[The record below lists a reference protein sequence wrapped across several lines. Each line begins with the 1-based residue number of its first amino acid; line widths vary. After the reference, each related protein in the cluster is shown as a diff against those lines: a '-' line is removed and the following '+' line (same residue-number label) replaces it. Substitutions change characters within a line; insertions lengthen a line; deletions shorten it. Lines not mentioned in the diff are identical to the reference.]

1 MVNFIHTLRV
11 TSVSRADGGVP
22 ADSTPMNCLA
32 SGRARRH
39 NGAMSDAADSRHRAP
54 RLFRPSAGALNGVIT
69 IGFLALGYAI
79 YLRYL
84 VIEQT
89 PLGLACDA
97 GLRTWVCLSR
107 TVVTAF
113 FENEVFGWVSLGAAV
128 LALIRPSV
136 ALFTI
141 GLAASAFG
149 IVLHNAG
156 LSGFAAALL
165 VLCFARPV
173 PDPDDAAS

>member
-1 MVNFIHTLRV
+1 MR
-11 TSVSRADGGVP
+11 
-22 ADSTPMNCLA
+22 LA
-32 SGRARRH
+32 SAP
-39 NGAMSDAADSRHRAP
+39 SSRHKGPMLETSSDSFDEKSIVENPLAEKP
-54 RLFRPSAGALNGVIT
+54 RLFRPSAAALNWVIT

-84 VIEQT
+84 VVEPTQV
-89 PLGLACDA
+89 GLACDV
-97 GLRTWVCLSR
+97 GLRTWLCLSR

-136 ALFTI
+136 PLFTV

-149 IVLHNAG
+149 VVLHNAG
-156 LSGFAAALL
+156 LSGLAAALL
-165 VLCFARPV
+165 IMCFARPV
-173 PDPDDAAS
+173 AEEDRK

>member
-1 MVNFIHTLRV
+1 MLD
-11 TSVSRADGGVP
+11 TSSETIQGKPPGEK
-22 ADSTPMNCLA
+22 
-32 SGRARRH
+32 
-39 NGAMSDAADSRHRAP
+39 P
-54 RLFRPSAGALNGVIT
+54 RLFRPSAAALNWVIT

-84 VIEQT
+84 VVEPTQV
-89 PLGLACDA
+89 GLACDA
-97 GLRTWVCLSR
+97 GLRTWLCLSR
-107 TVVTAF
+107 TVVIVF

-136 ALFTI
+136 PLFTV

-156 LSGFAAALL
+156 LSGLAAALL
-165 VLCFARPV
+165 IMCFARPA
-173 PDPDDAAS
+173 DDKA